1 MTMPLRLF
9 NTPIESG
16 VRSLCLLTSAFPAT
30 VSIDR
35 LVVLDHVIV
44 HTSDFGGP
52 ESLHPPSPLRV
63 AEPLV
68 RRELVRRGLLF
79 FKARSLVNEVIC
91 DLGLLWQ
98 AADAA
103 DPFVECFGT
112 EYNVQLR
119 ACAEWTWNRFGSF
132 TEGDLARYFGDHVVA
147 FVTAE
152 ITE

>member
-1 MTMPLRLF
+1 MSVAPRLF
-9 NTPIESG
+9 NTPIETG
-16 VRSLCLLTSAFPAT
+16 MRALCLLRSAFPND

-35 LVVLDHVIV
+35 LAVLDHVVV
-44 HTSDFGGP
+44 HTGDFGGP

-68 RRELVRRGLLF
+68 RRELVRRGLQLL
-79 FKARSLVNEVIC
+79 KARGLVAEVIC
-91 DLGLLWQ
+91 ENGLLWR

-112 EYNVQLR
+112 EYNTRLR
-119 ACAEWTWNRFGSF
+119 DCAQWTWSRFGSF
-132 TEGDLARYFGDHVVA
+132 SESDLAKFFGDHVVA

-152 ITE
+152 IME